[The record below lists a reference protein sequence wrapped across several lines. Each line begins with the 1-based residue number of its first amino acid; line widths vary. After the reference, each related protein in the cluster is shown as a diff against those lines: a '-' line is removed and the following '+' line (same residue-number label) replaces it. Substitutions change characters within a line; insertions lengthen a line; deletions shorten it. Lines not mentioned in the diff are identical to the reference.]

1 MTEDIEN
8 HVLKRYQLLNKQGKG
23 AYGVVFKAKD
33 KKTNDIVALKKKFR
47 CLSKCDRFPKNI

>member
-23 AYGVVFKAKD
+23 PMVSYLKPKI
-33 KKTNDIVALKKKFR
+33 KKPTI
-47 CLSKCDRFPKNI
+47 

>member
-23 AYGVVFKAKD
+23 AYGVVFKEKK
-33 KKTNDIVALKKKFR
+33 KKTKKENQIKQK
-47 CLSKCDRFPKNI
+47 KCYKETKNKNEKK